1 MTLTPFAYND
11 QTVLKFV
18 NTWNKFGFS
27 EQLNKFR
34 ECVDYHA
41 LPLDHSDLS
50 GLDLLCY
57 EFWKLIW
64 NQHVDCIFVHILNG
78 LLKFHRN
85 GLLGYLGG
93 LYSGRYSPIFE
104 FDLENAKMSFTV
116 NPLMCG
122 TLIMRTLSDLTCFST
137 KD

>member
-1 MTLTPFAYND
+1 MTLVPFAYKD
-11 QTVLKFV
+11 QTVLKST
-18 NTWNKFGFS
+18 NTWNKSGFS
-27 EQLNKFR
+27 KQLDKFR
-34 ECVDYHA
+34 ECVDYH
-41 LPLDHSDLS
+41 LLLLYHSDLS
-50 GLDLLCY
+50 GLDLLCD

-64 NQHVDCIFVHILNG
+64 NQRVDCIFAHILNS

-93 LYSGRYSPIFE
+93 LYSGRYSLILE

-116 NPLMCG
+116 NPLMRG
-122 TLIMRTLSDLTCFST
+122 TLIMRTLSYLACLST